1 MGRRSRARE
10 REQVAASAAAA
21 SATAAS
27 EPAPAGGRGW
37 RRWLRLVNPFKLR
50 DLDRR
55 RARNGAIGFGL
66 AAAAFAVAGWV
77 TGDAAWFSSALLL
90 GILTVAWGAT
100 AVLLARLERRS

>member
-21 SATAAS
+21 S
-27 EPAPAGGRGW
+27 EPAAPAGGQGR
-37 RRWLRLVNPFKLR
+37 RRWLRLLNPFNFR

-90 GILTVAWGAT
+90 GILTVAWGGT
-100 AVLLARLERRS
+100 AVLLSRLERRS

>member
-10 REQVAASAAAA
+10 REQVAASTA
-21 SATAAS
+21 AAS
-27 EPAPAGGRGW
+27 EPAAPAGGQRR

-50 DLDRR
+50 DLDGR

-90 GILTVAWGAT
+90 GILTIAWGAT

>member
-10 REQVAASAAAA
+10 REQEQEAASAAAA
-21 SATAAS
+21 SESA
-27 EPAPAGGRGW
+27 APAGGQG
-37 RRWLRLVNPFKLR
+37 RRWLRLLNPFKLR
-50 DLDRR
+50 DLDRK
-55 RARNGAIGFGL
+55 RARIGAVGFGL

-90 GILTVAWGAT
+90 GVLTIAWGAT